1 MRLPANEMINEL
13 TTSVSNASKFTYNTT
28 EINEI
33 NKIYALVV
41 LPKILMLNPDL
52 KIHMVVDF
60 AAGNL
65 LNDYISEIFNALGS
79 LNVQIDK
86 NITED
91 TDIYL
96 TDTFSPNLGVH
107 QIIWEN
113 IPTETEWRTFYN
125 FIFNLRK
132 KKITDSQI
140 DLNPFKG

>member
-1 MRLPANEMINEL
+1 
-13 TTSVSNASKFTYNTT
+13 
-28 EINEI
+28 
-33 NKIYALVV
+33 
-41 LPKILMLNPDL
+41 
-52 KIHMVVDF
+52 
-60 AAGNL
+60 
-65 LNDYISEIFNALGS
+65 LGS